1 MNNIDI
7 AIWVMAASSVIDT
20 VITLA
25 EMMHV

>member
-7 AIWVMAASSVIDT
+7 AIWVMAASAIIDT

-25 EMMHV
+25 EMIHV

>member
-1 MNNIDI
+1 MNHIDL
-7 AIWVMAASSVIDT
+7 AIWIMAASAVIDT

>member
-1 MNNIDI
+1 MNHIDL

-25 EMMHV
+25 EMIHV

>member
-25 EMMHV
+25 EMIHV